1 MREVLGDGGSTVM
14 ATGGETAAATMAMG
28 AVIAFSLT
36 TRLTA
41 AGAPPLECLPP
52 AEAALPAGAAR
63 TTPAAVVEVV
73 LTSAVEVVLRRLM
86 VTVFRL
92 MLGDLGWMGAVAD
105 LPEKGLAG
113 EREEEVLC
121 LALEFM
127 SFLALLPAAAPPLL
141 PPEVGVIGLLAPPD
155 PPPL

>member
-1 MREVLGDGGSTVM
+1 MGDGGSTVM
-14 ATGGETAAATMAMG
+14 ATGGVAATMAMG

-41 AGAPPLECLPP
+41 AAGPPLECLL
-52 AEAALPAGAAR
+52 ALPAGAAR

-92 MLGDLGWMGAVAD
+92 MLGEAADLGWMGAVAD

-113 EREEEVLC
+113 EREEEVVLC

-127 SFLALLPAAAPPLL
+127 SFLALLPAPAPLLL
-141 PPEVGVIGLLAPPD
+141 PPEVGVMGLDPAP
-155 PPPL
+155 L